1 MGRGKVELKR
11 IEDKNSRQVTFSKRR
26 SGLIKKARELSIL
39 CETEIALFIF
49 SARGRLYE
57 FITGDSL
64 RKILER
70 YQINKD
76 GEAAGGSVQEPSKFP
91 AESANNWR
99 GNNPLQMLQR
109 HFEEQK
115 VEQQDVTELTQ
126 LEHQLD
132 AITRQ
137 LDAQL
142 RKMRIRKSQL
152 MREAVTALHGK
163 KKQLWEDQ
171 QSMETEKK
179 QLREDQ
185 QSMETEMGA
194 MSNEASVDT
203 DLHRRELLQ
212 QAKEVDPL
220 VDLEIYA
227 FDDDNT
233 NTSTVPQPPL

>member
-76 GEAAGGSVQEPSKFP
+76 GEAAGGSVQEPS
-91 AESANNWR
+91 
-99 GNNPLQMLQR
+99 
-109 HFEEQK
+109 
-115 VEQQDVTELTQ
+115 
-126 LEHQLD
+126 
-132 AITRQ
+132 
-137 LDAQL
+137 
-142 RKMRIRKSQL
+142 SQL

>member
-76 GEAAGGSVQEPSKFP
+76 DEATGGSAQEPSKFP
-91 AESANNWR
+91 AESTNNWR

-115 VEQQDVTELTQ
+115 VEQQNVTELTQ

-163 KKQLWEDQ
+163 N
-171 QSMETEKK
+171 K

-203 DLHRRELLQ
+203 DLHRLELLQ

-220 VDLEIYA
+220 MDLEIYA

-233 NTSTVPQPPL
+233 NTSTVPLPQPPPPL